1 MTNQINNKNRDP
13 NPRSIIRGT
22 LFNLEIV
29 VLLAILLATVYA
41 AWSPGSGISTTDQQA
56 AGLDALPTSSG
67 AISQQEQSLPE
78 ATLLPAGENAQPE
91 EDVQLGIVVGH
102 WGDENDPGSVCAD
115 QQLTEL
121 KVNQEIATLL
131 EKALT
136 EQGYKVTLLKEF
148 DRQLAGFKALALVSI
163 HADSCD
169 YINDQAS
176 GYKVAAAMGQ
186 QNQAESTQLAACLRS
201 RYAQAT
207 GLKLHSTSI
216 TPDMTS
222 YHAFDEISPNT
233 PAVIIETG
241 FLNLDQQFLTEQP
254 ELAARGIL
262 DGILCFLN
270 NEDITNNSVQPTP

>member
-1 MTNQINNKNRDP
+1 MTNQIKTDKREP
-13 NPRSIIRGT
+13 GTRSIFRGT

-29 VLLAILLATVYA
+29 ALVALMLATVFA
-41 AWSPGSGISTTDQQA
+41 AWSPGSGTSITDQQA
-56 AGLDALPTSSG
+56 LASEALPANNGT
-67 AISQQEQSLPE
+67 ISQQEQTLPQ
-78 ATLLPAGENAQPE
+78 ATLVSAGNTPAPDDET
-91 EDVQLGIVVGH
+91 QLGIVVGH

-115 QQLTEL
+115 QLLTEL
-121 KVNQEIATLL
+121 KVNQDVATLL

-136 EQGYKVTLLKEF
+136 ELGYKVTLLKEF
-148 DRQLAGFKALALVSI
+148 DPQLAGFEALALISI

-186 QNQAESTQLAACLRS
+186 QNQAQSTKLAACLRS
-201 RYAQAT
+201 RYGQAT
-207 GLKLHSTSI
+207 SLSLHSTSI

-222 YHAFDEISPNT
+222 YHAFDEINPDT

-241 FLNLDQQFLTEQP
+241 FLNLDRQFLTERP
-254 ELAARGIL
+254 DLAAKGIL

-270 NEDITNNSVQPTP
+270 DEDITSNSLQPTP

>member
-1 MTNQINNKNRDP
+1 MTNPINNKNRDP
-13 NPRSIIRGT
+13 GARSIFRGT

-29 VLLAILLATVYA
+29 ALVAVLLATVFA
-41 AWSPGSGISTTDQQA
+41 AWSPGSGSSVTDQLA
-56 AGLDALPTSSG
+56 SAGEALPTNSG
-67 AISQQEQSLPE
+67 AISQQEQSLPQ
-78 ATLLPAGENAQPE
+78 ATLLPAENTSAPSSE
-91 EDVQLGIVVGH
+91 TQLGIVVGH

-115 QQLTEL
+115 QLLTEL
-121 KVNQEIATLL
+121 KVNQDIATLL
-131 EKALT
+131 EKALI
-136 EQGYKVTLLKEF
+136 EQGYKVALFKEF
-148 DRQLAGFKALALVSI
+148 DPQLSGFKALALVSI

-186 QNQAESTQLAACLRS
+186 QNQAQSTQLAACLRS

-207 GLKLHSTSI
+207 GLNLHSTSI

-222 YHAFDEISPNT
+222 YHAFDEINPDT

-241 FLNLDQQFLTEQP
+241 FLNLDRQFLTERP
-254 ELAARGIL
+254 DLAAKGIL

-270 NEDITNNSVQPTP
+270 NEGISNNPPQPTP